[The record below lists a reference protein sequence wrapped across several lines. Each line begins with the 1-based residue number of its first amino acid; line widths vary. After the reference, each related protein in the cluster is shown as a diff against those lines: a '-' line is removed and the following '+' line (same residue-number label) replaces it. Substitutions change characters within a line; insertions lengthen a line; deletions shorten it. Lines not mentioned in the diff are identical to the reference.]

1 MIMSLEEKKQ
11 EVIEDFSV
19 YDEWL
24 DKYEYLIELGK
35 TLEAY
40 PEEEKTEDKLIKGC
54 QSRVWLDYELKD
66 GKLYFRADSDA
77 IITKGIISLL
87 LSVYSG
93 RTPSEIA
100 ADDFD
105 FVEKIGLKENL
116 SPTRANG
123 LVSMIDTIKWIAND
137 AAAKEQMAGQAGH
150 DENTQAGH
158 DENTQAGHDEN
169 TQAGHDGAVIPG
181 STGNPSKD
189 VLSAEDVAALQP
201 LYADV
206 ILALKQVYDPEIPV
220 NIYDLGL
227 IYELNIDKD
236 RKVSIVMTFTAPNC
250 PMADE
255 VMHEVE
261 DCVKRVPG
269 VTGCSIELTFE
280 PVWDRSMLSEEA
292 RVDLGLDYEEDDYGK
307 LS

>member
-1 MIMSLEEKKQ
+1 MTLEEKKQ
-11 EVIEDFSV
+11 AVIEEFSM

-40 PEEEKTEDKLIKGC
+40 PEEEKTEEKLIKGC

-87 LSVYSG
+87 ISVYSG
-93 RTPSEIA
+93 RTPAEIA
-100 ADDFD
+100 ADDFG
-105 FVEKIGLKENL
+105 FVESIGLKENL

-123 LVSMIDTIKWIAND
+123 LVSMIDTIKWVANEM
-137 AAAKEQMAGQAGH
+137 ASKANTAGQADQG
-150 DENTQAGH
+150 G
-158 DENTQAGHDEN
+158 
-169 TQAGHDGAVIPG
+169 
-181 STGNPSKD
+181 
-189 VLSAEDVAALQP
+189 VLTAEDVAALQP

-227 IYELNIDKD
+227 IYELNIDKE
-236 RKVSIVMTFTAPNC
+236 RKVSILMTFTAPNC

-255 VMHEVE
+255 VVHEVE
-261 DCVKRVPG
+261 ESVKRVPG
-269 VTGCSIELTFE
+269 VTGCSIELTFD

-307 LS
+307 LE

>member
-1 MIMSLEEKKQ
+1 MTLEEKKQ

-93 RTPSEIA
+93 RTPAEIA

-150 DENTQAGH
+150 DEKG
-158 DENTQAGHDEN
+158 
-169 TQAGHDGAVIPG
+169 
-181 STGNPSKD
+181 

-261 DCVKRVPG
+261 DSVKRVPG

>member
-1 MIMSLEEKKQ
+1 MTLEEKKQ
-11 EVIEDFSV
+11 AVIEEFSM

-35 TLEAY
+35 ALEAY
-40 PEEEKTEDKLIKGC
+40 PEEEKTEEKLIKGC

-87 LSVYSG
+87 ISVYSG
-93 RTPSEIA
+93 RTPAEIA
-100 ADDFD
+100 ADDFGFID
-105 FVEKIGLKENL
+105 QIGLKENL

-123 LVSMIDTIKWIAND
+123 LVSMIDTIKWVAND
-137 AAAKEQMAGQAGH
+137 TAAKEKMADQVGH
-150 DENTQAGH
+150 DENTEVGH
-158 DENTQAGHDEN
+158 DDK
-169 TQAGHDGAVIPG
+169 AVL
-181 STGNPSKD
+181 T
-189 VLSAEDVAALQP
+189 AEDVAALQP

-261 DCVKRVPG
+261 ESVKRVPG